1 MQNLHGKVAIVT
13 GASKGIGKATAL
25 KLAGAGANIVL
36 SARGKAALQSVA
48 DEIRAQSYGGDTL
61 VLPADVTDESQ
72 AENLILATIQ
82 KYGKIDILV
91 NNAGSATFASVL
103 ESKISD
109 WDQIIAVNLRS
120 VYLCSKFALKFMLER
135 GSGHII
141 NVISIAAKVAF
152 KNASAYCTAKAGAL
166 HFTKVLSEE
175 VRDKNIRVTA
185 ICPGSVDTPFWHQID
200 PKPDLALMLKPE
212 HVAEAILYVVSQ
224 PQGMVTDEI
233 TITPPMGIL

>member
-25 KLAGAGANIVL
+25 KLAEAGANIVL
-36 SARGKAALQSVA
+36 AARGKADLQRAA
-48 DEIRAQSYGGDTL
+48 DEIKAFGGDSL
-61 VLPADVTDESQ
+61 IVPADVTDESQ

-91 NNAGSATFASVL
+91 NNAGSGTFASVL

-135 GSGHII
+135 ESGHIV

-166 HFTKVLSEE
+166 HFTKVLAEE

-185 ICPGSVDTPFWHQID
+185 ICPGSVDTPFWQQID

-212 HVAEAILYVVSQ
+212 HVAESILYVINQ

-233 TITPPMGIL
+233 TITPPLGIL

>member
-1 MQNLHGKVAIVT
+1 MRYLDQRVAIVT
-13 GASKGIGKATAL
+13 GASKGIGKATAI
-25 KLAGAGANIVL
+25 KLAEAGASVVL
-36 SARGKAALQSVA
+36 AARGKAELQTAA
-48 DEIRAQSYGGDTL
+48 DEIIASGGDAL
-61 VLPADVTDESQ
+61 VVPTDVTDESQ
-72 AENLILATIQ
+72 AEKLILTAIQ

-91 NNAGSATFASVL
+91 NNAGSGTFASVL

-109 WDQIIAVNLRS
+109 WDQIIAVNLRA

-135 GSGHII
+135 GSGHIV

-166 HFTKVLSEE
+166 HFTKVLAEE

-185 ICPGSVDTPFWHQID
+185 ICPGSVDTPFWQQID

-212 HVAEAILYVVSQ
+212 HVAESILYVVNQ

-233 TITPPMGIL
+233 TITPPLGIL